1 MSKNKIIDYFLKQ
14 AEIGNWDKIKYSD
27 VEKKLNLKKNSI
39 KKIFADKIYFLE
51 YYDRYIDN
59 LVIGSVSAQDINE
72 NNPSDI
78 IQEYLMN
85 KLDYM
90 NEDKLGISNIINFYF
105 NNPKFYLISLKSSK
119 LSAQIFLD
127 QFSYTNNIIR
137 KKLFEK
143 AIFALYLLGFK
154 NWLYEDNTNS
164 SAFALIDKGIKRIKK
179 STNFFEDLTKKKFK
193 G

>member
-1 MSKNKIIDYFLKQ
+1 MSEKKITDYFLKQ
-14 AEIGNWDKIKYSD
+14 AEIGNWGKIKFSS
-27 VEKKLNLKKNSI
+27 VEKKLNLRKNSI
-39 KKIFADKIYFLE
+39 DKLFSNKIYFLD
-51 YYDRYIDN
+51 YYDRYIDK

-90 NEDKLGISNIINFYF
+90 NENKLGISNIINFYF

-127 QFSYTNNIIR
+127 CFSYSNNIIR

-143 AIFALYLLGFK
+143 AILVIYLLGFK
-154 NWLYEDNTNS
+154 KWLYEDNTNN
-164 SAFALIDKGIKRIKK
+164 SAFALIDKGIKRIEK
-179 STNFFEDLTKKKFK
+179 STNFFEDLIKK
-193 G
+193 

>member
-1 MSKNKIIDYFLKQ
+1 MSKKEIIDYFLKQ
-14 AEIGNWDKIKYSD
+14 AEIGNWDKIKFSD
-27 VEKKLNLKKNSI
+27 VEKKLNLKKKSL
-39 KKIFADKIYFLE
+39 KVLFKDKIYFLE

-59 LVIGSVSAQDINE
+59 SVESSVTSQDINE

-90 NEDKLGISNIINFYF
+90 NDHKLGISNIINFYF

-127 QFSYTNNIIR
+127 RFSYSNNIIR
-137 KKLFEK
+137 KKLLEK
-143 AIFALYLLGFK
+143 AILVIYLLGFK
-154 NWLYEDNTNS
+154 KWLYEDNKNNG
-164 SAFALIDKGIKRIKK
+164 AFAIIDKGIKRIEK
-179 STNFFEDLTKKKFK
+179 STNFFEDLIKK
-193 G
+193 

>member
-14 AEIGNWDKIKYSD
+14 AEIGNWNKIKFSD

-39 KKIFADKIYFLE
+39 KKLFADKIYFLQH
-51 YYDRYIDN
+51 YDRYIDK
-59 LVIGSVSAQDINE
+59 LVIGSVSIQDINE
-72 NNPSDI
+72 NSPSDV

-90 NEDKLGISNIINFYF
+90 NENKLGISNIINFYF

-119 LSAQIFLD
+119 LSIQLFLNR
-127 QFSYTNNIIR
+127 FSYSNNIIK

-143 AIFALYLLGFK
+143 AILVIYILGFQK
-154 NWLYEDNTNS
+154 WLYEDNTNN
-164 SAFALIDKGIKRIKK
+164 SAFALIDKGIKRIEK
-179 STNFFEDLTKKKFK
+179 SSKVFEDLIKK
-193 G
+193 

>member
-1 MSKNKIIDYFLKQ
+1 MSKNKIIDYFLKE
-14 AEIGNWDKIKYSD
+14 AEIGNWDKIKFFD

-39 KKIFADKIYFLE
+39 KRLFADKIYFLDH
-51 YYDRYIDN
+51 YDRYIDK
-59 LVIGSVSAQDINE
+59 LVIRSVSSNDINE

-119 LSAQIFLD
+119 LSTQIILD
-127 QFSYTNNIIR
+127 RFSYSNNTLR

-143 AIFALYLLGFK
+143 AILVIYLLGFK
-154 NWLYEDNTNS
+154 KWLYEDNTNNG
-164 SAFALIDKGIKRIKK
+164 AFALIDKGIKRIKK
-179 STNFFEDLTKKKFK
+179 STNFFEDLIKKD
-193 G
+193 

>member
-14 AEIGNWDKIKYSD
+14 AEIGNWDKTKFPD

-39 KKIFADKIYFLE
+39 KKLFTEKIYFLE
-51 YYDRYIDN
+51 YYDRYIDK
-59 LVIGSVSAQDINE
+59 LVIASVSTQDINE
-72 NNPSDI
+72 NSPSDI
-78 IQEYLMN
+78 VQEYLMN

-90 NEDKLGISNIINFYF
+90 NDNKLGISNIINFYF

-127 QFSYTNNIIR
+127 QFSYSNNIIR

-143 AIFALYLLGFK
+143 AILALFLFGFK
-154 NWLYEDNTNS
+154 KWLYEDNRNNR
-164 SAFALIDKGIKRIKK
+164 AFAIIDKGIKRIKK
-179 STNFFEDLTKKKFK
+179 STNFFEDLIKK
-193 G
+193 

>member
-1 MSKNKIIDYFLKQ
+1 MSKTIIIDYFLKQ
-14 AEIGNWDKIKYSD
+14 AEIGSWDKIKFSD
-27 VEKKLNLKKNSI
+27 VEKKLDLKKNSI
-39 KKIFADKIYFLE
+39 KELFTDKIYFLE
-51 YYDRYIDN
+51 HYDRYIDK
-59 LVIGSVSAQDINE
+59 LVMSSVSHQDINE

-90 NEDKLGISNIINFYF
+90 NEHKLGISNIINFYF

-127 QFSYTNNIIR
+127 CFLYSNNIIR

-143 AIFALYLLGFK
+143 AILVTYLLGFK
-154 NWLYEDNTNS
+154 KWLYEDNTNNG
-164 SAFALIDKGIKRIKK
+164 AFALIDKGIKRIKK
-179 STNFFEDLTKKKFK
+179 STNFFEDLIKK
-193 G
+193 

>member
-1 MSKNKIIDYFLKQ
+1 MSKNKIIDYFLKE
-14 AEIGNWDKIKYSD
+14 AEIGNWDKIKFFE

-39 KKIFADKIYFLE
+39 KKLFADKIYFLDH
-51 YYDRYIDN
+51 YDRHIDK
-59 LVIGSVSAQDINE
+59 LVIGSVSSNDINE

-119 LSAQIFLD
+119 LSTQIFLD
-127 QFSYTNNIIR
+127 RFSYSNNTIR

-143 AIFALYLLGFK
+143 AILVIYLLGFK
-154 NWLYEDNTNS
+154 KWLYEDNTNNG
-164 SAFALIDKGIKRIKK
+164 AFALIDKGIKRIKK
-179 STNFFEDLTKKKFK
+179 STNFFEDLVKKD
-193 G
+193 

>member
-14 AEIGNWDKIKYSD
+14 AEIGNWNKIKFSD

-39 KKIFADKIYFLE
+39 KKLFADKIYFLQH
-51 YYDRYIDN
+51 YDRYIDK
-59 LVIGSVSAQDINE
+59 LVIGSVSIQDINE
-72 NNPSDI
+72 NSPSDV

-90 NEDKLGISNIINFYF
+90 NENKLGISNIINFYF

-119 LSAQIFLD
+119 LSIQLFLNR
-127 QFSYTNNIIR
+127 FSYSNNIIK

-143 AIFALYLLGFK
+143 AILVIYLLGFK
-154 NWLYEDNTNS
+154 RWLYEDNTNNR
-164 SAFALIDKGIKRIKK
+164 AFAIIDKGIKRLEK
-179 STNFFEDLTKKKFK
+179 STNFFQDLIKK
-193 G
+193 

>member
-1 MSKNKIIDYFLKQ
+1 MSKNIIIDYFLKQ
-14 AEIGNWDKIKYSD
+14 AEIGNWDKIKFSD
-27 VEKKLNLKKNSI
+27 VEKKLDLKKNSI
-39 KKIFADKIYFLE
+39 KELFTDKIYFLE
-51 YYDRYIDN
+51 HYDRYIDK
-59 LVIGSVSAQDINE
+59 LVMSSVSPQDINE

-90 NEDKLGISNIINFYF
+90 NEHKLGISNIINCYY

-127 QFSYTNNIIR
+127 CFLYSNNIIR

-143 AIFALYLLGFK
+143 AILVTYLLGFK
-154 NWLYEDNTNS
+154 KWLYEDNTNNG
-164 SAFALIDKGIKRIKK
+164 AFALIDKGIKRIKK
-179 STNFFEDLTKKKFK
+179 STKFFEDLIKK
-193 G
+193 

>member
-1 MSKNKIIDYFLKQ
+1 MSKNIIIDYFLKQ
-14 AEIGNWDKIKYSD
+14 AEIGNWDKIKFSD
-27 VEKKLNLKKNSI
+27 VEKNLDLKKNSI
-39 KKIFADKIYFLE
+39 KALFVDKIYFLE
-51 YYDRYIDN
+51 HYDRYIDK
-59 LVIGSVSAQDINE
+59 LVISSVSPQDINE

-90 NEDKLGISNIINFYF
+90 NEHKLGISNIINFYF

-127 QFSYTNNIIR
+127 CFLYSNNIIR

-143 AIFALYLLGFK
+143 AILVTYLLGFK
-154 NWLYEDNTNS
+154 KWLYEDNTNNG
-164 SAFALIDKGIKRIKK
+164 AFALIDKGIKRIKK
-179 STNFFEDLTKKKFK
+179 STKFFEDLIKK
-193 G
+193 

>member
-14 AEIGNWDKIKYSD
+14 AEIGNWNKIKFSD

-39 KKIFADKIYFLE
+39 KKLFADKIYFLQH
-51 YYDRYIDN
+51 YDRYIDK
-59 LVIGSVSAQDINE
+59 LVIGSVSIQDINE
-72 NNPSDI
+72 NSPSDV

-90 NEDKLGISNIINFYF
+90 NENKLGISNIINFYF

-119 LSAQIFLD
+119 LSIQLFLNR
-127 QFSYTNNIIR
+127 FSYSNNIIK

-143 AIFALYLLGFK
+143 AILVIYILGFQK
-154 NWLYEDNTNS
+154 WLYEDNTNN
-164 SAFALIDKGIKRIKK
+164 SAFALIDKGIKRIEK
-179 STNFFEDLTKKKFK
+179 SSKFFEDLIKK
-193 G
+193 

>member
-14 AEIGNWDKIKYSD
+14 AEIGNWNKIKFSD

-39 KKIFADKIYFLE
+39 KKLFADKIYFLQH
-51 YYDRYIDN
+51 YDRYIDK
-59 LVIGSVSAQDINE
+59 LVIGSVSIQDINE
-72 NNPSDI
+72 NSPSDV

-90 NEDKLGISNIINFYF
+90 NENKLGMSNIINFYI

-119 LSAQIFLD
+119 LSAQIFLE
-127 QFSYTNNIIR
+127 QFSYSNNIIR

-143 AIFALYLLGFK
+143 AILAIYLLGFK
-154 NWLYEDNTNS
+154 KWLYEDDTNS
-164 SAFALIDKGIKRIKK
+164 GAFALIDKGIKRITQ
-179 STNFFEDLTKKKFK
+179 STKLFEDLIKK
-193 G
+193 

>member
-14 AEIGNWDKIKYSD
+14 AEIGNWDKIKFSIA
-27 VEKKLNLKKNSI
+27 EKKLNLKKNSI
-39 KKIFADKIYFLE
+39 KRLFADKIYFLE
-51 YYDRYIDN
+51 HYDRYIDK
-59 LVIGSVSAQDINE
+59 LVIGSVSFQDMNE

-105 NNPKFYLISLKSSK
+105 NNPKFYLISLKSNK

-127 QFSYTNNIIR
+127 QFLYSNNIIR

-143 AIFALYLLGFK
+143 AILAIYLFGFK
-154 NWLYEDNTNS
+154 KWLYEDNTNS
-164 SAFALIDKGIKRIKK
+164 GAFALIDKGIKRIKK
-179 STNFFEDLTKKKFK
+179 STNFFEDLIQK
-193 G
+193 